1 MRKPLGSRVGA
12 QLGKGLYAAIRELR
26 RFAYRRSIPAGEGP
40 QPLRRPRLG
49 LALGG
54 GFARGIAHVGVLK
67 VLVENQIA
75 IDALAGIS
83 SGSIA
88 AAAFASGCTIEEMTR
103 AARKLRWSKFAR
115 WTIPRL
121 GFATNERMDL
131 LLSEILDCQTFEQLK
146 LPLAV
151 VAGDIRSGEAVTFRE
166 GDLKMPVRASCSFP
180 GLFVPIEYN
189 GRLLVDGVVAGSVP
203 VAALRGMDVIVAV
216 NVQSNGFLQQPRSL
230 FEVVG
235 ESFHIAQN
243 LAQSTWRD
251 QCDLAIEPKL
261 EDFSW
266 DDFERTDELIAAGE
280 TAARKALP
288 ALRNLLRERAAQL
301 ATQAERL
308 PSNLA
313 LPPAKNSPVPTWS
326 SRATRPEVAQRGESA
341 TRRDAERWPEVDAF
355 NAGEAGLGLR

>member
-1 MRKPLGSRVGA
+1 MRSQVEA
-12 QLGKGLYAAIRELR
+12 QLGKVLHAAIRELR
-26 RFAYRRSIPAGEGP
+26 RFAYSRPSPPDSGR

-67 VLVENQIA
+67 VLVENQIP

-88 AAAFASGCTIEEMTR
+88 AAAFASGCNIEEMTL
-103 AARKLRWSKFAR
+103 AARKLRWGRFAR
-115 WTIPRL
+115 WTFPRL

-131 LLSEILDCQTFEQLK
+131 LLSEILHCRTFEQLK

-151 VAGDIRSGEAVTFRE
+151 VAGDIRTGEAVIFRE
-166 GDLKMPVRASCSFP
+166 GDLIMPVRASCSFP

-189 GRLLVDGVVAGSVP
+189 GRLLVDGVVVGSVP
-203 VAALRGMDVIVAV
+203 VMALRGMDVVVAV
-216 NVQSNGFLQQPRSL
+216 NVQSNGFLQRPRSL

-235 ESFHIAQN
+235 ESFHVAQN

-251 QCDLAIEPKL
+251 HCDLAIEPKL
-261 EDFSW
+261 EEFRW
-266 DDFERTDELIAAGE
+266 DDFERADELIAAGE
-280 TAARKALP
+280 MAARSALP

-301 ATQAERL
+301 TMEPERSRSSL
-308 PSNLA
+308 T
-313 LPPAKNSPVPTWS
+313 LPPAKNFPVPVKT
-326 SRATRPEVAQRGESA
+326 TVVAG
-341 TRRDAERWPEVDAF
+341 
-355 NAGEAGLGLR
+355 